1 MSERAAHS
9 HITGKE
15 RNIMKKLTNLPRQAR
30 WAVPAGIIVTV
41 GGALAASM
49 ITVASAAATPQ
60 LPTRT
65 PAQLIAAVAGKT
77 PAAVPLTGTIMETVS
92 LGLPALP
99 STGAPVSL
107 STLLAGSH
115 TVKVW
120 YADPAHYRLALPQSA
135 SEDDLIRN
143 GRNAWLWES
152 SANQVTHLTLP
163 AGGRTG
169 SALPMPL
176 TPQQAAEQALAQVGP
191 TTKVRV
197 DRNVTVAGEAAYQ
210 LVLAPRSS
218 GSLIGQVRIA
228 IDAARNVPLRVQV
241 FARGATS
248 PAVQIGYSSVS
259 FGKPAAANFTFR
271 PPSGAIVTQEKIG
284 PDRTATGQASGPH
297 AYSGTAGPS
306 VIGNGWLTVTELT
319 ESSLTG
325 TAPPAHSVGSA
336 GSAGSAPGPLTNS
349 SNSAASA
356 AGSGLGGALG
366 IGTSPVFTTLL
377 RAASHVSGSWGSGWL
392 LRTSLVS
399 ILVTSN
405 GRVLLGAVTPGVL
418 YQAATQPGHTPT
430 AHGQRAASPAT
441 SR

>member
-1 MSERAAHS
+1 M
-9 HITGKE
+9 
-15 RNIMKKLTNLPRQAR
+15 KLTNLPRQVR
-30 WAVPAGIIVTV
+30 WAIPAGIIVTA

-49 ITVASAAATPQ
+49 ITVAAAAATPQ

-77 PAAVPLTGTIMETVS
+77 PAGVPLTGTITETVS

-107 STLLAGSH
+107 STLLTGSR
-115 TVKVW
+115 TVNIW

-143 GRNAWLWES
+143 GTNAWLWES

-163 AGGRTG
+163 AGGRSG
-169 SALPMPL
+169 SALPLSL

-191 TTKVRV
+191 TTEARV
-197 DRNVTVAGEAAYQ
+197 DKNVTVAGQAAYE

-241 FARGATS
+241 FARGAAG

-259 FGKPAAANFTFR
+259 FGEPAAASFTFQ
-271 PPSGAIVTQEKIG
+271 PPAGAIVTQQKTG
-284 PDRTATGQASGPH
+284 PDRTATDQASGPQ

-306 VIGNGWLTVTELT
+306 VIGNGWLTVTELA

-325 TAPPAHSVGSA
+325 TAPPAHSTGPA
-336 GSAGSAPGPLTNS
+336 GSASSALGPLTKS
-349 SNSAASA
+349 SDSA
-356 AGSGLGGALG
+356 AGSGLGGALD
-366 IGTSPVFTTLL
+366 IGTGSVFTTLL
-377 RAASHVSGSWGSGWL
+377 RAASHVRGPWGSGWL
-392 LRTSLVS
+392 VRTSLVS
-399 ILVTSN
+399 MLVTSN
-405 GRVLLGAVTPGVL
+405 GRVLLGAVTPDVL
-418 YQAATQPGHTPT
+418 YQAATQPGHAP
-430 AHGQRAASPAT
+430 AVHGQRAARPAR